1 MKGFGNP
8 DFLFNFETQ
17 STFMD
22 NKQEG
27 LQALHDI
34 RRIMEQSSRFISL
47 SGWSGVAAGI
57 CALVGALIA
66 NARIDR
72 YYNLEYGSGKACPDC
87 LAKDLF
93 IIAMVVLVSAMLL
106 AFLFTWM
113 RSRKEGISLWGN
125 STKRLLWNTLVPF
138 GAGGIMVIRLVEL
151 GYYQLVAPACLIFY
165 GLALINGSKFT
176 IGEVRYL
183 GYMIL
188 SAGLVNLWML
198 DIRII
203 FLGPWFRDIPYFLRI
218 DDVVEI

>member
-1 MKGFGNP
+1 M
-8 DFLFNFETQ
+8 Q

-47 SGWSGVAAGI
+47 SGWSGVAAGV
-57 CALVGALIA
+57 CALAGALIA
-66 NARIDR
+66 NSRIDR
-72 YYNLEYGSGKACPDC
+72 YYTLEFGSSQACPDC

-93 IIAMVVLVSAMLL
+93 IIAMVVLASAMLL
-106 AFLFTWM
+106 AFLFTWV
-113 RSRKEGISLWGN
+113 RSRKEGIPLWGS

-138 GAGGIMVIRLVEL
+138 GAGGIMVIRMVEL
-151 GYYQLVAPACLIFY
+151 EYYQLVAPACLIFY
-165 GLALINGSKFT
+165 GLALVNGSKFT

-188 SAGLVNLWML
+188 SAGLANLWML
-198 DIRII
+198 NYGLYFWALGFGI
-203 FLGPWFRDIPYFLRI
+203 FHIFYGLIMWWKYERNGGKA
-218 DDVVEI
+218 